1 MADLAKLESILG
13 QYPALAI
20 AYSGGTDSDLL
31 LHAALR
37 VLGPSHITAII
48 AKGEMLAGKDYD
60 DALRLLQEAN
70 VTSETVFVDS
80 FSIEAF
86 RTNQKDR
93 CYHCKKAVFGA
104 ILNKAKELGFSVLAD
119 GKNADDGKVY
129 RPGGKAAEELGV
141 ISPLAMAG
149 FTKQE
154 IRALAHQWGLSAWN
168 KPSNSC
174 LATRLPYHTVL
185 TKEKFRLVE
194 QAEALL
200 AEAGIPSARVRLH
213 DKIARIEIPKEYF
226 DSFMK
231 NESLIRTI
239 KQLGFPYLT
248 LDLEG
253 FRSGSMDL

>member
-1 MADLAKLESILG
+1 
-13 QYPALAI
+13 
-20 AYSGGTDSDLL
+20 
-31 LHAALR
+31 
-37 VLGPSHITAII
+37 
-48 AKGEMLAGKDYD
+48 
-60 DALRLLQEAN
+60 
-70 VTSETVFVDS
+70 
-80 FSIEAF
+80 
-86 RTNQKDR
+86 
-93 CYHCKKAVFGA
+93 
-104 ILNKAKELGFSVLAD
+104 
-119 GKNADDGKVY
+119 
-129 RPGGKAAEELGV
+129 
-141 ISPLAMAG
+141 MAG

-174 LATRLPYHTVL
+174 LATRFPYHTVL